1 MSDAATLGKDIAA
14 DASQKAANQVRPS
27 EEDLAQIDQ
36 AAEDNVWHE
45 KPNINKDDLKS
56 KFKRNKA
63 VCFPRIFPSEQVLT
77 SFQDKES
84 IASASIA
91 ENQSAVESTTSN
103 KSKTKEYADKTKGY
117 LADKVP
123 KERREQTVWR
133 LKKMIIEIQGHAD
146 CKLNEPIL
154 Y

>member
-45 KPNINKDDLKS
+45 KPNVNKEDLKS

-63 VCFPRIFPSEQVLT
+63 VCKPLHSSHRVATHI
-77 SFQDKES
+77 
-84 IASASIA
+84 IAGQG
-91 ENQSAVESTTSN
+91 EHCLCL
-103 KSKTKEYADKTKGY
+103 Y
-117 LADKVP
+117 
-123 KERREQTVWR
+123 RREPV
-133 LKKMIIEIQGHAD
+133 
-146 CKLNEPIL
+146 CC
-154 Y
+154 

>member
-63 VCFPRIFPSEQVLT
+63 VCFTHIRKRT
-77 SFQDKES
+77 STYI
-84 IASASIA
+84 IAGQG
-91 ENQSAVESTTSN
+91 EHCLCL
-103 KSKTKEYADKTKGY
+103 YC
-117 LADKVP
+117 
-123 KERREQTVWR
+123 REPVY
-133 LKKMIIEIQGHAD
+133 
-146 CKLNEPIL
+146 C
-154 Y
+154 